1 MSQAEI
7 VALGSQRGI
16 VVAEALT
23 DAHGQAVFR
32 RHGAVIEAQLWKAT
46 GPDVPLVGARVCL
59 LARLEGGLPT
69 DAHALL
75 ADDPYWGRRIG
86 PAQFRTGSLAQQI
99 VLGYRLQGRI
109 RQDGEPIAGANVSLE
124 GELHD
129 AVHGPALFWD
139 SLEYNRLI
147 WSDRLETWIEGAVV
161 DAPIR
166 TDAQGRFELIVPCGH
181 GAIYQ
186 RATDLRDGCPETA
199 AEPLPRHLH
208 RLQAA
213 YLGRKVELI
222 EGQVAE
228 LELLSG
234 ALQIAATAGALL
246 RVGTLDA
253 PGATYTVPS
262 GGTVSLTGL
271 PAGEHSIVQFR
282 RTGGG
287 LWDDRYGCPRRLVT
301 IAPGQAAQIT
311 MPALEQYSPG
321 ADLVAGRVYLRMGL
335 PAAGVDIVAINWERC
350 EVVGTV
356 ATTDAEGYWE
366 AQFPPAGFG
375 GDLWIHDPVH
385 GSMPVIGFPYSD
397 VVLGARAYAS
407 HLEQWKPEA
416 WRREDRGHKNFQY
429 IPGAIV
435 IQDRGSGQR
444 YGTIEAAYGGWQTEQ
459 ALMKFSYVEDLEE
472 LLVIGT
478 RERSYR
484 IMHGE
489 QVLLEEF
496 ALTAQPFES
505 YDTISGRYRA
515 AGFHPQKKYL
525 LGGRISGTSVLA
537 PASCAPQDH
546 ISAEYPEAL
555 RTGLE
560 FGDHAP
566 YLAIR
571 HHSPQIAQETM
582 SAPAQPQIAPG
593 MECTPYGSTSASSD
607 FPTRTPAES
616 CDGTC
621 RTHDCTP
628 AECATCAVP
637 GGTCPTG
644 RTDPAHAAHASETR
658 SVRHTESGP
667 AQSAPTSASSPS
679 PAPCSSGDPC
689 GCTDAVPA
697 SSPRGVEY
705 TSSGPTSA
713 SSDLPTRT
721 PVQSGDS
728 PCQCDDCTPVQ
739 SGDSTCETH
748 DCTSTQCATCAVPGG
763 TCPTGRT
770 DPAHAAPAS
779 ETRSVRHTE
788 SGPAQS
794 ASASSPSP
802 APCSSGDPCGCTD
815 TVPASSP
822 RGVEYTSSDPTS
834 SGLPTR
840 TPAESYDGTCA
851 AIDCTPA
858 ESGDSPCQCADCTPA
873 ECATCA
879 VPGGTCRTGRT
890 DPAHAAPASEMRSV
904 RHIESGPAQ
913 SAPAS
918 SPSPAPC
925 SSGDPCGCTDTVPTS
940 PPRGVECAPSG
951 PTSASPDLPT
961 RTPVQNCDGTCA
973 AIDCTPA
980 ESGDSTCETHDC
992 TSTQCAT
999 CAVPG
1004 GTCRT
1009 GRTDPAHAA
1018 PASEARSV
1026 RHTESGPAQS
1036 APAAATL
1043 AIADWICPYCGG
1055 PAYRDPDS
1063 AAYRRGFCIQCADC
1077 FGDAGAM
1084 DCRTWHL
1091 SPTLAPAGGYRMAA
1105 ELLRTDGTALRRQVQ
1120 YHWRPEL
1127 YQESEE
1133 FLTQQGLGQPT
1144 NAPRWVARHVTEIGD
1159 GLGFGR
1165 FDAAAEPPF
1174 TPGHDTQYF
1183 AALPQI
1189 ERPLGLTQ
1197 VKIVLPQGYS
1207 LPETVE
1213 LEVDCERADGQI
1225 ETVPVRLQA
1234 GLRGPT
1240 EDDPL
1245 GDVVLLR
1252 PTAKLTAEA
1261 LPWPYIGSGLY
1272 RGVAA
1277 VRVVSEP
1284 APDSCRF
1291 ALVNDNPWLADAAGV
1306 PVAPQ
1311 MRTPTAL
1318 QLAAESGPGVE
1329 LFDDAVGRI
1338 YLLHC
1343 DGSGRLWL
1351 TRRDGLAAPWQAP
1364 LAVTGSGSDGPPAAD
1379 KTDAGIMVVYDQ
1391 HAGSLRR
1398 LTSRDDGEKWT

>member
-109 RQDGEPIAGANVSLE
+109 RQDGEPVAGANVSLE

-234 ALQIAATAGALL
+234 ALQITATAGALL
-246 RVGTLDA
+246 RVGALDA

-287 LWDDRYGCPRRLVT
+287 LWDATYGCPRRLVT

-350 EVVGTV
+350 EVAGTV

-429 IPGAIV
+429 IPEAIV

-496 ALTAQPFES
+496 TLTAQPFES

-525 LGGRISGTSVLA
+525 LGGKISGTSVLA
-537 PASCAPQDH
+537 SASHAPQDH

-555 RTGLE
+555 RAGLE

-582 SAPAQPQIAPG
+582 AAPAQPQIAPG
-593 MECTPYGSTSASSD
+593 MECAPTSASSD
-607 FPTRTPAES
+607 FPTRTPAEC
-616 CDGTC
+616 CDSTC
-621 RTHDCTP
+621 RTH
-628 AECATCAVP
+628 
-637 GGTCPTG
+637 
-644 RTDPAHAAHASETR
+644 
-658 SVRHTESGP
+658 
-667 AQSAPTSASSPS
+667 
-679 PAPCSSGDPC
+679 
-689 GCTDAVPA
+689 
-697 SSPRGVEY
+697 
-705 TSSGPTSA
+705 
-713 SSDLPTRT
+713 
-721 PVQSGDS
+721 
-728 PCQCDDCTPVQ
+728 
-739 SGDSTCETH
+739 
-748 DCTSTQCATCAVPGG
+748 
-763 TCPTGRT
+763 
-770 DPAHAAPAS
+770 
-779 ETRSVRHTE
+779 
-788 SGPAQS
+788 
-794 ASASSPSP
+794 
-802 APCSSGDPCGCTD
+802 
-815 TVPASSP
+815 
-822 RGVEYTSSDPTS
+822 
-834 SGLPTR
+834 
-840 TPAESYDGTCA
+840 
-851 AIDCTPA
+851 
-858 ESGDSPCQCADCTPA
+858 DCTPA

-890 DPAHAAPASEMRSV
+890 D
-904 RHIESGPAQ
+904 
-913 SAPAS
+913 
-918 SPSPAPC
+918 
-925 SSGDPCGCTDTVPTS
+925 
-940 PPRGVECAPSG
+940 
-951 PTSASPDLPT
+951 L
-961 RTPVQNCDGTCA
+961 
-973 AIDCTPA
+973 
-980 ESGDSTCETHDC
+980 
-992 TSTQCAT
+992 
-999 CAVPG
+999 
-1004 GTCRT
+1004 
-1009 GRTDPAHAA
+1009 AHAA

-1036 APAAATL
+1036 ASAPATL

-1055 PAYRDPDS
+1055 PAHRDPDS

-1144 NAPRWVARHVTEIGD
+1144 NAPRWVARHVTEIDD
-1159 GLGFGR
+1159 GRGFGR

-1306 PVAPQ
+1306 AVEPQ

-1318 QLAAESGPGVE
+1318 QLLPESGPGVE

-1351 TRRDGLAAPWQAP
+1351 TRRDGLAAPWQTP
-1364 LAVTGSGSDGPPAAD
+1364 LAVTDSGSDGPPAAD

-1398 LTSRDDGEKWT
+1398 LTSRDDGEKWA